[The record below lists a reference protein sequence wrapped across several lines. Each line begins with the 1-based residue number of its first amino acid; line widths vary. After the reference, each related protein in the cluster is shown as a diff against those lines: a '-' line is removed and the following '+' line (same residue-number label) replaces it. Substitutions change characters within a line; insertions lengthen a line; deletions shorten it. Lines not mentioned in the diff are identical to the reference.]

1 MKPNSTGLRNLGL
14 GDWLAPPLLDHRQ
27 NKIFSPVK
35 RFSGDFQEPRSPEAG
50 GEAAPGLGGRAG
62 WGREG
67 SK

>member
-35 RFSGDFQEPRSPEAG
+35 RFSGDFQEPRSWRRSCPGAWG
-50 GEAAPGLGGRAG
+50 KGRVGERG
-62 WGREG
+62 E
-67 SK
+67 